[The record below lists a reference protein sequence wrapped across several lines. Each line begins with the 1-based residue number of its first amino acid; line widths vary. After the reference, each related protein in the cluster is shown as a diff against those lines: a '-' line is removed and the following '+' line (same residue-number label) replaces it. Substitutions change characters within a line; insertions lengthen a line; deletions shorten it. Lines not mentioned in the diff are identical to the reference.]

1 MARNFRKFFRKG
13 NRFGHDNRFGNGA
26 NRFGR
31 GRVNYFRNKGGESS
45 KQKGFFYN
53 CGVERHFA
61 SECTKPKE
69 SNAFFER
76 AWSDSEDGDEP
87 QRMQHVCLKCDLL
100 PRNWIMDS
108 GYTKHITRNRILFT
122 SYNAYNG
129 GDVVFGSNLKGKV
142 VGGGNITH
150 DSITITNV
158 EHVSGLAFNLI
169 NVGSQCN
176 ANNITRNEVSTTR
189 VLELLHLD
197 LFDPS
202 PIQNYGETSTL

>member
-1 MARNFRKFFRKG
+1 MILENDGVVSKTTTKEKVKSLALKAKVTREQISDDSDSQGGSDEDG

-31 GRVNYFRNKGGESS
+31 GRVNCFRNKGGESS

-87 QRMQHVCLKCDLL
+87 QRMQHVSWQSTPK
-100 PRNWIMDS
+100 R
-108 GYTKHITRNRILFT
+108 
-122 SYNAYNG
+122 YNLN
-129 GDVVFGSNLKGKV
+129 
-142 VGGGNITH
+142 
-150 DSITITNV
+150 
-158 EHVSGLAFNLI
+158 
-169 NVGSQCN
+169 
-176 ANNITRNEVSTTR
+176 
-189 VLELLHLD
+189 HLV
-197 LFDPS
+197 
-202 PIQNYGETSTL
+202 IKMI